1 MIGELGHLSL
11 ILAFGLACLLAVL
24 PLVGAQQYNL
34 RLMRAS
40 VPLSIGVFIFSSLS
54 IALLIVGFV
63 QDDFSLKVVAQNSN
77 LSLPVV
83 YKVTALWGGHEGS
96 LLLWMYILTCWL
108 LAVALFSKN
117 VPIDI
122 RARVLA
128 VMAMVF
134 VGFAL
139 FALLT
144 SNPFERTFP
153 NVPQDGK
160 DLNPLLQDPG
170 MIIHP
175 PMLYFGYVGFSV
187 AFAFAIAALLSGEV
201 NAVWVRWVRPWT
213 TAAWGFLTGGIA
225 LGSWW
230 AYYELGWGGW
240 WFWDPVENASFM
252 PWLVGTALMHSLAVS
267 EKRDLFRSWTL
278 LLAIFA
284 FSLSLLGTFLV
295 RSGVLTSV
303 HAFAADPSRGLF
315 ILAFL
320 AVVVGGSLSLFALKA
335 PTVSRA
341 GSFSFFSREMF
352 LLFNNILLVVATL
365 TVLVGT
371 LFPLVADFLEL
382 GKYSVGPPYFNSLF
396 VPLMLAL
403 MLCLGLGSLLNWK
416 QTRAEQLRKLLVQLV
431 PYTLVF
437 IALLL
442 ALYMTEASV
451 PIIVGISFAAWVM
464 ASSLIALVSRLKNAS
479 SIGQGFKRLPA
490 SFYAMQFGHIGLA
503 VTVVGI
509 ALVSY
514 YGIEKDVKMS
524 PGDSL
529 VVSDYRFEFQGT
541 KEVMGA
547 NYRADQGQVKVFE
560 IDKDEETFI
569 TMLKPE
575 KRNYLSQMS
584 NVMTD
589 ADIHAT
595 LSRDLFVALGEPLDN
610 GAWAVRIQYKP
621 LIRWIW
627 LGAIF
632 MMIGSLIAI
641 SDKRYRK

>member
-1 MIGELGHLSL
+1 MIAELGHLSL
-11 ILAFGLACLLAVL
+11 ILSLCFAALLSFV
-24 PLVGAQQYNL
+24 PLYGAGTHNTQ
-34 RLMRAS
+34 LMRAADG
-40 VPLSIGVFIFSSLS
+40 LSFGLFAGCLFSLIFLM
-54 IALLIVGFV
+54 AGFAS
-63 QDDFSLKVVAQNSN
+63 DDFSIKVVAQHSN
-77 LSLPVV
+77 LSLPMV
-83 YKVTALWGGHEGS
+83 YKITALWGGHEGS
-96 LLLWMYILTCWL
+96 LLLWMFILSCWL
-108 LAVALFSKN
+108 FAVALFSKA
-117 VPIDI
+117 VPLDI
-122 RARVLA
+122 RARVLS
-128 VMAMVF
+128 VMAMVYI
-134 VGFAL
+134 GFAL

-144 SNPFERTFP
+144 SNPFERNLP
-153 NVPQDGK
+153 NIPADGK

-201 NAVWVRWVRPWT
+201 NALWVRWVRPWT
-213 TAAWGFLTGGIA
+213 TAAWGFLTAGIA

-303 HAFAADPSRGLF
+303 HAFAADPSRGIF

-320 AVVVGGSLSLFALKA
+320 AIVVGGSLLLFAFKA

-341 GSFSFFSREMF
+341 GQFGFFSREMF

-371 LFPLVADFLEL
+371 LFPLIADYLEL
-382 GKYSVGPPYFNSLF
+382 GKYSVGPPYFNKLF
-396 VPLMLAL
+396 VPIMLAL
-403 MLCLGLGSLLNWK
+403 MLCLGFGSLLHWK
-416 QTRAEQLRKLLVQLV
+416 KTKPETMKTSLLKLL
-431 PYTLVF
+431 PYTLVLTAF
-437 IALLL
+437 L
-442 ALYMTEASV
+442 AVLYLTEWSV
-451 PIIVGISFAAWVM
+451 SAVVAFAFAAWVL
-464 ASSLIALVSRLKNAS
+464 ASCIIDVLVKLRNAE
-479 SIGQGFKRLPA
+479 SIQQGFKRLSL
-490 SFYAMQFGHIGLA
+490 SFYGMLFGHVGLA
-503 VTVVGI
+503 VTAIGI
-509 ALVSY
+509 AVVSSF
-514 YGIEKDVKMS
+514 GIEKDVKMNM
-524 PGDSL
+524 GDSL
-529 VVSDYRFEFQGT
+529 AVNEYRFDFQGAR
-541 KEVMGA
+541 KVMGP
-547 NYRADQGQVKVFE
+547 NYSADQGQVVVYQG
-560 IDKDEETFI
+560 DEKI
-569 TMLKPE
+569 ALLKPE
-575 KRNYLSQMS
+575 KRYYHSQMS

-589 ADIHAT
+589 ADIDAS
-595 LSRDLFVALGEPLDN
+595 LSRDLFVALGEPLEN

-632 MMIGSLIAI
+632 MVVGSILAIA
-641 SDKRYRK
+641 DKRYRKL

>member
-1 MIGELGHLSL
+1 MLAELGHFSL
-11 ILAFGLACLLAVL
+11 ILSFCFAVL
-24 PLVGAQQYNL
+24 LSVLPIYGAQTHQQNL
-34 RLMRAS
+34 MQSSTLLSHGLFLFCALSTGFLIAS
-40 VPLSIGVFIFSSLS
+40 
-54 IALLIVGFV
+54 FV
-63 QDDFSLKVVAQNSN
+63 QDDFSLKVVSQHSN
-77 LSLPVV
+77 LELPTV

-96 LLLWMYILTCWL
+96 LLLWMLILAIWTS
-108 LAVALFSKN
+108 AVAFFSKE
-117 VPIDI
+117 VPLDI
-122 RARVLA
+122 RAQVLA
-128 VMAMVF
+128 VMGMVF

-144 SNPFERTFP
+144 SNPFERNLP
-153 NVPQDGK
+153 NIPSDGK

-175 PMLYFGYVGFSV
+175 PLLYIGYVGFSV

-201 NAVWVRWVRPWT
+201 NAAWVRWVRPWT

-320 AVVVGGSLSLFALKA
+320 AVVVGGSLTLFAFRA

-341 GSFSFFSREMF
+341 GSYGFFSREMF
-352 LLFNNILLVVATL
+352 LLFNNIILIIATV

-371 LFPLVADFLEL
+371 LFPLIADYFDL
-382 GKYSVGPPYFNSLF
+382 GKYSVGPPYFNKLF
-396 VPLMLAL
+396 VPLMLIL
-403 MLCLGLGSLLNWK
+403 MSLLGLGSQLNWK
-416 QTRAEQLRKLLVQLV
+416 RTRKE
-431 PYTLVF
+431 TLVKLIIKMLPVTLAVF
-437 IALLL
+437 VLVIGLYVNEWHAYALL
-442 ALYMTEASV
+442 ALAIASWV
-451 PIIVGISFAAWVM
+451 LASIIVDLGSKLLKAKSIPAGLGQL
-464 ASSLIALVSRLKNAS
+464 SLSYW
-479 SIGQGFKRLPA
+479 G
-490 SFYAMQFGHIGLA
+490 MQLGHLGMA
-503 VTVVGI
+503 VTAIGI
-509 ALVSY
+509 ALVSSE
-514 YGIEKDVKMS
+514 GIEKDVRMQA
-524 PGDSL
+524 GDSL
-529 VVSDYRFEFQGT
+529 QVQDYRFQFDGT
-541 KEVMGA
+541 KQVRGP
-547 NYRADQGQVKVFE
+547 NYRADQGQVQVFDE
-560 IDKDEETFI
+560 DKALGL
-569 TMLKPE
+569 LKPE
-575 KRNYLSQMS
+575 KRYYHSQMS

-589 ADIHAT
+589 ADIDAK
-595 LSRDLFVALGEPLDN
+595 LSRDLFVALGEPLDD

-627 LGAIF
+627 LGALLMMLGSGLAIF
-632 MMIGSLIAI
+632 
-641 SDKRYRK
+641 DKRYRAKS